1 MIATIAAEWKKCP
14 EGPGSSN
21 DALHSGI
28 FFIVTIAYNLSVW
41 GVVSIWSQLSL
52 RSPKRCYFHM
62 MATIA
67 DLFYQRVRT
76 SDFMEPALKNPGNKC
91 KVNDLSIISLAGG
104 LVRHACSVQRSIKW
118 VKAHSVIIDNKKES
132 EQCRVATLTILCIII
147 ALSVTMFIIYLC
159 AKVMNW

>member
-14 EGPGSSN
+14 EGPGLSN
-21 DALHSGI
+21 DALHSGM
-28 FFIVTIAYNLSVW
+28 FFIVTIAYNLW

-52 RSPKRCYFHM
+52 RSPKCCFHM
-62 MATIA
+62 VATIA
-67 DLFYQRVRT
+67 DLFFQRVRT

-91 KVNDLSIISLAGG
+91 KVNNDSSIISLAGG

-118 VKAHSVIIDNKKES
+118 VKARSVIIDNKKES